1 MATVALVS
9 HPGFVLHELSL
20 LRLRAL
26 LARAHRDETGY
37 RKQAKDYATLA
48 DSPGFEAHT
57 AQARA
62 LSSWAA
68 GYVT

>member
-9 HPGFVLHELSL
+9 PPGFVLHELSL

-26 LARAHRDETGY
+26 LALAHRDETGY
-37 RKQAKDYATLA
+37 RKYAKDYATLA
-48 DSPGFEAHT
+48 DSLGFEAHM

-62 LSSWAA
+62 MSSWPA
-68 GYVT
+68 GYIT